1 MEAIWFESCS
11 SEEADS
17 DCDELLEWPEE
28 EKTDF
33 SKKLNALRYSYK
45 RPILY
50 IAKVG
55 MYL

>member
-45 RPILY
+45 RPIVY